1 METLSP
7 GLLKMWISFGGIG
20 LFAISVLFV
29 TISRTK
35 LTGVWQFLLSTL
47 AFLCFIVASIIMVF
61 IVMAGPSA

>member
-1 METLSP
+1 
-7 GLLKMWISFGGIG
+7 MWISFGGIG

>member
-1 METLSP
+1 MSP

>member
-1 METLSP
+1 MSP

-20 LFAISVLFV
+20 LFAISVLLV

-35 LTGVWQFLLSTL
+35 LTGVWQVLVSTI
-47 AFLCFIVASIIMVF
+47 AFMCFIVASIIMVF